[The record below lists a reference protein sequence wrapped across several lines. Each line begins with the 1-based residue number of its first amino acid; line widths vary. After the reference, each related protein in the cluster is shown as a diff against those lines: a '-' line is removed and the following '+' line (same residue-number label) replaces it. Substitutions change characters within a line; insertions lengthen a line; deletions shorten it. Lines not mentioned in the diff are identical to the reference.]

1 MADGNDRKGSK
12 EIMKIRGFST
22 NILGVLTAF
31 MLAFFSASAT
41 AGVIWRAG
49 ITAFSGDDSNTIYF
63 AAADDATD
71 GFENG
76 YESRAIMAGKLV
88 AYFYH
93 PEWGVDTAYFW
104 SEGKDTRL
112 PKDWEFYVKSNYTAV
127 NMNWAVAET
136 PQTVELYLVDEY
148 TGGVVDMKNAL
159 SYAYASSSSVP
170 RKFTIRARG
179 YLEEGAGIS
188 PSPPDA
194 APPETFITTVL
205 PAFTGSSSVTVEY
218 GGTDDVTPAD
228 AIEFSY
234 SVDAGAWSGWTN
246 DKSASLAGLS
256 DGAHAFSVKAKDAA
270 GNVDPTPSEIRFIVD
285 ATAPLLKVNAPN
297 PSTLWPPNRRMRDV
311 VISGSAADGGSG
323 LAGVDY
329 ALTDEYGEFASSGS
343 VAVSNGGFSFTLSLR
358 AWVNGN
364 DLDGRVYTITVTA
377 ADNAGNRK
385 SESVMVTV
393 PRRQYRIILK
403 K

>member
-1 MADGNDRKGSK
+1 
-12 EIMKIRGFST
+12 MKIRGFP
-22 NILGVLTAF
+22 NNIFILGALTAF
-31 MLAFFSASAT
+31 MLAFFSASAI
-41 AGVIWRAG
+41 AGVIWRAN

-76 YESRAIMAGKLV
+76 YEARAIMSGKLV

-112 PKDWEFYVKSNYTAV
+112 PKDWDFYVKSNYTTV

-148 TGGVVDMKNAL
+148 TGTVVDMKNAL

-188 PSPPDA
+188 PAPADA

-205 PAFTGSSSVTVEY
+205 PAFVGSSSVTIEY
-218 GGTDDVTPAD
+218 HGTDDVTPAD
-228 AIEFSY
+228 ALEFSY
-234 SVDAGAWSGWTN
+234 SVNNGAWSGWTGN
-246 DKSASLAGLS
+246 TSASLAGLP
-256 DGAHAFSVKAKDAA
+256 DGTHEFSVKARDAA
-270 GNVDPTPSEIRFIVD
+270 GNVDPTPAGIRFTVD
-285 ATAPLLKVNAPN
+285 TIAPGLKVNAPN
-297 PSTLWPPNRRMRDV
+297 PSTLRPPNRRMKEV
-311 VISGSAADGGSG
+311 IISGSAPDGGSG

-343 VAVSNGGFSFTLSLR
+343 VAVSGGGFSFTLSLR
-358 AWVNGN
+358 AWVRRN
-364 DLDGRVYTITVTA
+364 DLNGRVYTITVTA

-385 SESVMVTV
+385 SESVIVTV
-393 PRRQYRIILK
+393 PSR
-403 K
+403 

>member
-1 MADGNDRKGSK
+1 
-12 EIMKIRGFST
+12 
-22 NILGVLTAF
+22 
-31 MLAFFSASAT
+31 
-41 AGVIWRAG
+41 
-49 ITAFSGDDSNTIYF
+49 
-63 AAADDATD
+63 
-71 GFENG
+71 
-76 YESRAIMAGKLV
+76 
-88 AYFYH
+88 
-93 PEWGVDTAYFW
+93 
-104 SEGKDTRL
+104 
-112 PKDWEFYVKSNYTAV
+112 
-127 NMNWAVAET
+127 MNWAVAET

-148 TGGVVDMKNAL
+148 TGAVMDMKNAL
-159 SYAYASSSSVP
+159 SYAYTSSSSVP

-323 LAGVDY
+323 ACGR
-329 ALTDEYGEFASSGS
+329 G
-343 VAVSNGGFSFTLSLR
+343 LR
-358 AWVNGN
+358 A
-364 DLDGRVYTITVTA
+364 DR
-377 ADNAGNRK
+377 
-385 SESVMVTV
+385 
-393 PRRQYRIILK
+393 
-403 K
+403 

>member
-1 MADGNDRKGSK
+1 
-12 EIMKIRGFST
+12 MKIRGFSI

-31 MLAFFSASAT
+31 MLALFSTSAT

-104 SEGKDTRL
+104 SEGKDTLL

-127 NMNWAVAET
+127 NMNWTVAET

-148 TGGVVDMKNAL
+148 TGTVVDMKNAL

-188 PSPPDA
+188 PAPPDA

-205 PAFTGSSSVTVEY
+205 PAFTGSSTVTVEY

-228 AIEFSY
+228 ALEFSY
-234 SVDAGAWSGWTN
+234 SIDAVAWSGWTN

-270 GNVDPTPSEIRFIVD
+270 GNVDPTPSEIRFSVD
-285 ATAPLLKVNAPN
+285 RTAPLLKVNAPN
-297 PSTLWPPNRRMRDV
+297 PSTLSPPNRRMRDV
-311 VISGSAADGGSG
+311 VISGNAADGGAG

-358 AWVNGN
+358 AWVRRN
-364 DLDGRVYTITVTA
+364 DRDGRVYTITVIA
-377 ADNAGNRK
+377 ADNAGNGK
-385 SESVMVTV
+385 SESVTVTV
-393 PRRQYRIILK
+393 PNR
-403 K
+403 